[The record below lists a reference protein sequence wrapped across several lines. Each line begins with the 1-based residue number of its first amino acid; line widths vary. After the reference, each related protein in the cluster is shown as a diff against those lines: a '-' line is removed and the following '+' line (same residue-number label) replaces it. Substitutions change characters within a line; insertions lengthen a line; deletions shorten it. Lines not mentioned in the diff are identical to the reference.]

1 MAVDDKKASELSA
14 EELYALARERERE
27 EEERK
32 EAERKEKREALKE
45 KRREMVARHKAELRE
60 LDRQIEELGGRVGGR
75 RKASSARGGRRGGGG
90 SISQKLCDIVASQ
103 PEMSVKDIKAE
114 AEKAGLDTRNISQT
128 LAYLKR
134 QGRLTSPRRG
144 VYKAA

>member
-1 MAVDDKKASELSA
+1 MTVDDKKASELSA

-32 EAERKEKREALKE
+32 EAERREKREALKE

-60 LDRQIEELGGRVGGR
+60 IDRQIEELGGRVGGR
-75 RKASSARGGRRGGGG
+75 RKAASARGGRRGGSG